1 MNGGKK
7 SLSGGC
13 LCGAVRYEI
22 KADPVMTGFCHCLS
36 CQKLS
41 GSGHAF
47 HIMVPDAAF
56 TIHGKTK
63 GYSWKADSGSTVTTS
78 FCVECGAPIFGRSTG
93 FPGTVTIRAASLDEP
108 SAVSPQMSVYAKR
121 VQPWDHVEQ
130 GLPAFPAM
138 PPMPA
143 AE

>member
-7 SLSGGC
+7 PLTGGC
-13 LCGAVRYEI
+13 LCGAVRYELN
-22 KADPVMTGFCHCLS
+22 ADPVMTGKCHCLS

-56 TIHGKTK
+56 TIRGTTK
-63 GYSWKADSGSTVTTS
+63 GYSWKADSGNSVTTS
-78 FCVECGAPIFGRSTG
+78 FCVECGSPIFGRSTG
-93 FPGTVTIRAASLDEP
+93 FPGTVTVRAASLDNP
-108 SAVSPQMSVYAKR
+108 SAVMPQMSVYAKR